1 MSNQKISNKNR
12 RVVLLATVFAVT
24 AIVLVGL
31 ANVVPLFASQAHE
44 NDLQN
49 TDSENHTIDNDRG
62 IEVGKGLRTKD
73 NTGCVN
79 PPNGPMIC

>member
-12 RVVLLATVFAVT
+12 QVVSLVKVIVVT

-31 ANVVPLFASQAHE
+31 ANVVPLFASQVHE
-44 NDLQN
+44 NDLQKP
-49 TDSENHTIDNDRG
+49 DSQTPKTNNDGG

-73 NTGCVN
+73 NTNCVN